1 MRARCRRR
9 IRTQAK
15 RRHSQPQTQTLAAK
29 KSKRNNDRSAHSVC
43 NQLQL
48 RSARVGY
55 AIGRLAKF
63 PTTKRSEAAVIRH
76 STRLGLARSANPSL
90 NAKLVELPQAPALKS
105 LEAPPS
111 PETFPWETLLKV
123 AERCHLPGSRQ
134 QMPRTAVIERF
145 RTHFPPQE
153 PPSPAS
159 ETPVSA
165 AASRNATDLPA
176 DAPSEALCDTRDD
189 GAKTLRGRYG

>member
-76 STRLGLARSANPSL
+76 STRLSLARSANPSL
-90 NAKLVELPQAPALKS
+90 KAKLVELPQAPALKS

-111 PETFPWETLLKV
+111 PETFPWGNPSES
-123 AERCHLPGSRQ
+123 C
-134 QMPRTAVIERF
+134 RTASSPRK
-145 RTHFPPQE
+145 PPANAANGRRRALPNTLPSPRAAVSGKRNPRQRRRVQKRDR
-153 PPSPAS
+153 PPSRRAF
-159 ETPVSA
+159 
-165 AASRNATDLPA
+165 
-176 DAPSEALCDTRDD
+176 
-189 GAKTLRGRYG
+189 